1 MAARVEITIDCR
13 DLARTSAFWTALLGY
28 APAEPMDDRYWAA
41 IDPRGH
47 EPRLVFQLVDDAPP
61 SGKSA
66 VHLDVHVDDLDSF
79 ARSVVDLGG
88 RRVDETAIAEAG
100 STWVRC
106 ADPEGNIFCLVL
118 QR

>member
-41 IDPRGH
+41 ADPRGR
-47 EPRLVFQLVDDAPP
+47 EPRLVFQLVDDDPP
-61 SGKSA
+61 VFKSA
-66 VHLDVHVDDLDSF
+66 VHLDVHVDDLDSYLH
-79 ARSVVDLGG
+79 SVEDLGG
-88 RRVDETAIAEAG
+88 RRVDENAFAEAG

-106 ADPEGNIFCLVL
+106 ADPEGNVFCLVL